1 MRIYIIAAEPSSD
14 YIASKL
20 VSQMKVLNKNLTAL
34 ELGVEK
40 I

>member
-20 VSQMKVLNKNLTAL
+20 VSQMKVHKQKFNF
-34 ELGVEK
+34 
-40 I
+40 